1 MWGEDIW
8 LCVKG
13 CGYKSVEQ
21 EGRGMK
27 DFNCESCIHKEVCA
41 GYEVTMPECKHYRP
55 AVDAVEAVYAEDYK
69 HSFEMIAE
77 KYAKIQDEM
86 LKGELVE
93 VVHAKWEINWC
104 DNNLIGHEYEECSN
118 CGCSM
123 VDTNQFWNSNYCPNC
138 GARMDG
144 ESNE

>member
-1 MWGEDIW
+1 MNNDLISREAVRAE
-8 LCVKG
+8 LMKG
-13 CGYKSVEQ
+13 TIITDDLY
-21 EGRGMK
+21 GMGIMAGMDAAIK
-27 DFNCESCIHKEVCA
+27 KVNEV
-41 GYEVTMPECKHYRP
+41 P
-55 AVDAVEAVYAEDYK
+55 AVDAVE
-69 HSFEMIAE
+69 
-77 KYAKIQDEM
+77 
-86 LKGELVE
+86 
-93 VVHAKWEINWC
+93 HAKWEINWC

>member
-1 MWGEDIW
+1 MNNDLISREAVIDRYYAEWEKQDICDGSEDRNW
-8 LCVKG
+8 LM
-13 CGYKSVEQ
+13 Q
-21 EGRGMK
+21 
-27 DFNCESCIHKEVCA
+27 CIDEA
-41 GYEVTMPECKHYRP
+41 P

-93 VVHAKWEINWC
+93 VVHGRWKQCFEDWRKQIEG
-104 DNNLIGHEYEECSN
+104 DKCSA
-118 CGCSM
+118 CGFEHYGTSIR
-123 VDTNQFWNSNYCPNC
+123 NYNYCPNC

-144 ESNE
+144 E

>member
-1 MWGEDIW
+1 
-8 LCVKG
+8 
-13 CGYKSVEQ
+13 
-21 EGRGMK
+21 MK
-27 DFNCESCIHKEVCA
+27 DLISREAVKKLLGDLHFQYYGDVILAV
-41 GYEVTMPECKHYRP
+41 MDLP
-55 AVDAVEAVYAEDYK
+55 AVDAVE
-69 HSFEMIAE
+69 
-77 KYAKIQDEM
+77 
-86 LKGELVE
+86 
-93 VVHAKWEINWC
+93 HAKWEINWC